1 MRGLVETIV
10 SAIDLTEEEAGELL
24 NHLTDPE
31 VDPVLAAAALV
42 GLRVKGETPDELRA
56 FALGLRRL
64 AVRPDIPTDVV
75 AVDVV
80 GTGGDGSGSLNL
92 STGSALV
99 AAAAGAPVIK
109 HGNRSI
115 SSQCGSADVLAALGM
130 SVPWDGAKAGEMFA
144 KTGFTFLFAPAYHPA
159 MKSIA
164 PIRRALGIRTIFNM
178 AGPLANPASPP
189 FHVIGVFSLDAAR
202 MISDTL
208 AGMPI
213 ERAFVVYGEPGWDE
227 PTPVGP
233 YQLFDVTPGS
243 VIRTVEDPADFGVPR
258 CRAEDLAGGEA
269 AFNAAELRKVLTGQS
284 GPHRDALVLGAS
296 LALRVTG
303 QADDPVDGLAKAKAG
318 IDSGRALALVNR
330 LDETVHV

>member
-1 MRGLVETIV
+1 MRDLVENIV
-10 SAIDLTEEEAGELL
+10 SGIDLTEEEAGELL

-31 VDPVLAAAALV
+31 VDPVLAAAALA
-42 GLRVKGETPDELRA
+42 GLRTKGETPDELRG
-56 FALGLRRL
+56 FALGLRRR
-64 AVRPDIPTDVV
+64 AVRPDIPTDVP

-109 HGNRSI
+109 HGNRAI
-115 SSQCGSADVLAALGM
+115 SSQSGSADVLAALGM
-130 SVPWDGAKAGEMFA
+130 SVPWDGAKAGEMFNE
-144 KTGFTFLFAPAYHPA
+144 TGFTFLFAPAYHPA

-164 PIRRALGIRTIFNM
+164 SVRRALGIRTIFNM
-178 AGPLANPASPP
+178 AGPLANPARPP
-189 FHVIGVFSLDAAR
+189 FHVIGVFSLDGAR
-202 MISDTL
+202 MVADTL

-213 ERAFVVYGEPGWDE
+213 ERAFVVHGEPGWDE

-233 YQLFDVTPGS
+233 YQLFEVTPGS
-243 VIRTVEDPADFGVPR
+243 VILTVEDPADFGITR
-258 CRAEDLAGGEA
+258 CRAEDLLGGEPV
-269 AFNAAELRKVLTGQS
+269 FNAAELLKVLNGQT

-303 QADDPVDGLAKAKAG
+303 QAKDPVDGLAKAMAA

-330 LDETVHV
+330 LKETVRV

>member
-1 MRGLVETIV
+1 MRDLVERIV
-10 SAIDLTEEEAGELL
+10 SGIDLTEEEAGELL
-24 NHLTDPE
+24 NHLTDPNL
-31 VDPVLAAAALV
+31 DPVLAAAALA
-42 GLRVKGETPDELRA
+42 GLRAKGETPDELRA
-56 FALGLRRL
+56 FAIGLRRL
-64 AVRPDIPTDVV
+64 AVRPIIPTDVP

-115 SSQCGSADVLAALGM
+115 SSQSGSADVLAALGM

-144 KTGFTFLFAPAYHPA
+144 DTGFTFLFAPAYHPA

-164 PIRRALGIRTIFNM
+164 QVRTALGIRTIFNM
-178 AGPLANPASPP
+178 TGPLANPARPP
-189 FHVIGVFSLDAAR
+189 FHVIGVFSLDGAA
-202 MISDTL
+202 MIADTL

-213 ERAFVVYGEPGWDE
+213 ERAYVVHGEPGWDE

-233 YQLFDVTPGS
+233 YHLFEVTPDS
-243 VIRTVEDPADFGVPR
+243 VTHTVEDPADLGLPR
-258 CRAEDLAGGEA
+258 CQAGDLSGGDP
-269 AFNAAELRKVLTGQS
+269 AFNAAELMKVLNGQT

-303 QADDPVDGLAKAKAG
+303 QANDQVDGLAQATAA

-330 LDETVHV
+330 LEETVHV

>member
-1 MRGLVETIV
+1 MRDLVENIV
-10 SAIDLTEEEAGELL
+10 SGIDLTEEEAGELL

-31 VDPVLAAAALV
+31 VDPVLAAAALA
-42 GLRVKGETPDELRA
+42 GLRTKGETPDELRG

-64 AVRPDIPTDVV
+64 AVRPDIPTDVP

-109 HGNRSI
+109 HGNRAI
-115 SSQCGSADVLAALGM
+115 SSQSGSADVLAALGM
-130 SVPWDGAKAGEMFA
+130 SVPWDGAKAGEMFNE
-144 KTGFTFLFAPAYHPA
+144 TGFTFLFAPAYHPA

-164 PIRRALGIRTIFNM
+164 SVRRALGIRTIFNM
-178 AGPLANPASPP
+178 AGPLANPARPP
-189 FHVIGVFSLDAAR
+189 FHVIGVFSLDGAR
-202 MISDTL
+202 MVADTL

-213 ERAFVVYGEPGWDE
+213 ERAFVVHGEPGWDE

-233 YQLFDVTPGS
+233 YQLFEVTPGS
-243 VIRTVEDPADFGVPR
+243 VILTVEDPADFGITR
-258 CRAEDLAGGEA
+258 CRAEDLLGGEPV
-269 AFNAAELRKVLTGQS
+269 FNAAELLKVLNGQT

-303 QADDPVDGLAKAKAG
+303 RAKDPVDGLAKAMAA

-330 LDETVHV
+330 LKETVRV